1 LTISLADKRRKHH
14 SNMDDAAGY
23 LRFLK
28 RLLEDEDDSGE
39 LPATY
44 PPKPR
49 WDRERH
55 NGETTSNNNTSNFNE
70 ESSATAALINGMP
83 QLTISTNNG
92 TSNTNHFA
100 VFNNEEEEEDDDDV
114 GGDTIVY
121 QTQQQNERAR
131 TTNNNNHQSSK
142 NMSTQRILLRIYCSL
157 AEIHSTKA
165 VNCSKSRPAEWI
177 LGADEFTSAH
187 IILRSGHLIMDKQH
201 AKLLQ
206 VSEAM
211 EFLTNPQ
218 EVARLN
224 RIVRERQEAIDFD
237 SQVIDV
243 PFDYF
248 LVSKD
253 KYIHAAEVRIKTL
266 EDKLFEDWNA
276 REEIKNAMGDAW
288 RGRHGGSGEYAEQR
302 KEMEKELDEVLEG
315 MNRTRGMGSSLDQNG
330 DVQYSGIENGR

>member
-1 LTISLADKRRKHH
+1 
-14 SNMDDAAGY
+14 
-23 LRFLK
+23 
-28 RLLEDEDDSGE
+28 
-39 LPATY
+39 
-44 PPKPR
+44 
-49 WDRERH
+49 
-55 NGETTSNNNTSNFNE
+55 
-70 ESSATAALINGMP
+70 
-83 QLTISTNNG
+83 
-92 TSNTNHFA
+92 
-100 VFNNEEEEEDDDDV
+100 
-114 GGDTIVY
+114 
-121 QTQQQNERAR
+121 
-131 TTNNNNHQSSK
+131 
-142 NMSTQRILLRIYCSL
+142 
-157 AEIHSTKA
+157 
-165 VNCSKSRPAEWI
+165 
-177 LGADEFTSAH
+177 
-187 IILRSGHLIMDKQH
+187 MDKQH

-288 RGRHGGSGEYAEQR
+288 KGRFGGKGDYAEKR
-302 KEMEKELDEVLEG
+302 KEMEKELDEALEG
-315 MNRTRGMGSSLDQNG
+315 MNRTRGMGTSLDQNG
-330 DVQYSGIENGR
+330 TNPEEMRI

>member
-1 LTISLADKRRKHH
+1 MAISLADKRRKHY
-14 SNMDDAAGY
+14 SNLDDAAGY

-28 RLLEDEDDSGE
+28 RLLEDEDDTQE
-39 LPATY
+39 LPTTY

-49 WDRERH
+49 WDRERY
-55 NGETTSNNNTSNFNE
+55 NGETTTNTSTFNE
-70 ESSATAALINGMP
+70 ESSATAALLNGMP

-100 VFNNEEEEEDDDDV
+100 VFNDEEDEDDDDV

-121 QTQQQNERAR
+121 QTQQQQQNERVRA
-131 TTNNNNHQSSK
+131 TNNNNHQSSK

-177 LGADEFTSAH
+177 MGSDEFESAH

-218 EVARLN
+218 EVTRLN

-288 RGRHGGSGEYAEQR
+288 KGRFGGKGDYAEKR
-302 KEMEKELDEVLEG
+302 KEMEKELDEALEG
-315 MNRTRGMGSSLDQNG
+315 MNRTRGMGTSLDQNG

>member
-1 LTISLADKRRKHH
+1 MKMIPESSPT
-14 SNMDDAAGY
+14 
-23 LRFLK
+23 
-28 RLLEDEDDSGE
+28 
-39 LPATY
+39 TY

-49 WDRERH
+49 WERY
-55 NGETTSNNNTSNFNE
+55 NGDATSNHNTANFINAQ
-70 ESSATAALINGMP
+70 ESSATAALLNGMP

-100 VFNNEEEEEDDDDV
+100 VFNEEEEEGDDDI

-131 TTNNNNHQSSK
+131 TNNNNNHHSSK

-177 LGADEFTSAH
+177 RGADEFESAH

-211 EFLTNPQ
+211 ELLTNPQ

-224 RIVRERQEAIDFD
+224 RIVRERKEAIDFD

-288 RGRHGGSGEYAEQR
+288 KGRFGGKGDYAEKR

>member
-1 LTISLADKRRKHH
+1 
-14 SNMDDAAGY
+14 
-23 LRFLK
+23 
-28 RLLEDEDDSGE
+28 
-39 LPATY
+39 
-44 PPKPR
+44 
-49 WDRERH
+49 
-55 NGETTSNNNTSNFNE
+55 
-70 ESSATAALINGMP
+70 MP

-92 TSNTNHFA
+92 TSNSTNHFA
-100 VFNNEEEEEDDDDV
+100 VFNDEEDEDDEDI

-121 QTQQQNERAR
+121 QTQQQQQNERAH
-131 TTNNNNHQSSK
+131 NNNNHQSST

-177 LGADEFTSAH
+177 LGADEFASAH

-237 SQVIDV
+237 SQ
-243 PFDYF
+243 
-248 LVSKD
+248 
-253 KYIHAAEVRIKTL
+253 
-266 EDKLFEDWNA
+266 
-276 REEIKNAMGDAW
+276 
-288 RGRHGGSGEYAEQR
+288 
-302 KEMEKELDEVLEG
+302 
-315 MNRTRGMGSSLDQNG
+315 
-330 DVQYSGIENGR
+330 